1 MGRPTRVWLLMTQYS
16 DLVAKARDKLKV
28 EKWASSIKSI
38 YGQRT
43 KENDWIVTT
52 TYNNNDKTVENV
64 SKKTKTIYKSG
75 MSLEDMLDAMQVEE
89 ADVINRL

>member
-1 MGRPTRVWLLMTQYS
+1 MTQYS
-16 DLVAKARDKLKV
+16 DLVAKARNKLKV

-43 KENDWIVTT
+43 KENDWVVTT
-52 TYNNNDKTVENV
+52 TYNNNDKIVENV

>member
-1 MGRPTRVWLLMTQYS
+1 MTQYS
-16 DLVAKARDKLKV
+16 DLVAKARNKLKV

-43 KENDWIVTT
+43 KENDWVVTT

-64 SKKTKTIYKSG
+64 SKKTKTIYRSK

>member
-1 MGRPTRVWLLMTQYS
+1 MTQYS

-38 YGQRT
+38 YGQRP
-43 KENDWIVTT
+43 KENDWVVTT
-52 TYNNNDKTVENV
+52 TYNNNDKIVENV

>member
-1 MGRPTRVWLLMTQYS
+1 MTQYS

-52 TYNNNDKTVENV
+52 TYNNNDKQL
-64 SKKTKTIYKSG
+64 K
-75 MSLEDMLDAMQVEE
+75 M
-89 ADVINRL
+89 

>member
-1 MGRPTRVWLLMTQYS
+1 MTQYS

-43 KENDWIVTT
+43 KENDWVVTT

-64 SKKTKTIYKSG
+64 SKKTKTIYRSK

>member
-1 MGRPTRVWLLMTQYS
+1 MTQYS

-43 KENDWIVTT
+43 KENDWVVTT

-75 MSLEDMLDAMQVEE
+75 MSVEDMLDAMQVEE

>member
-1 MGRPTRVWLLMTQYS
+1 MTQYKK
-16 DLVAKARDKLKV
+16 LVEKARNKLKV

-43 KENDWIVTT
+43 KENDWVVTT

-64 SKKTKTIYKSG
+64 SKKTKTIYKSN
-75 MSLEDMLDAMQVEE
+75 MSYEDMLDNISREE
-89 ADVINRL
+89 ADAIAWN

>member
-1 MGRPTRVWLLMTQYS
+1 MTQYS

-52 TYNNNDKTVENV
+52 TYNNNDKIVENV
-64 SKKTKTIYKSG
+64 SKKTKTIYRSK

>member
-1 MGRPTRVWLLMTQYS
+1 MMSQYKE
-16 DLVAKARDKLKV
+16 LVRKQSQKLKA
-28 EKWASSIKSI
+28 EAWAKEIKMI
-38 YGQRT
+38 YGQRS

-52 TYNNNDKTVENV
+52 TYNNNDKIVENV
-64 SKKTKTIYKSG
+64 SKKTKTIYRSK